1 MMLCDA
7 DFEDLFPD
15 LFGPARRGPDQPP
28 APRGGPGRSG
38 PCIQQ
43 VRTGPGGDAP
53 ADRRKP
59 GLRAAIC
66 GVRP

>member
-28 APRGGPGRSG
+28 APRAGQGIP
-38 PCIQQ
+38 
-43 VRTGPGGDAP
+43 AP
-53 ADRRKP
+53 AFSRSEPAPGVTPRLVAENRVFGRRFV
-59 GLRAAIC
+59 G
-66 GVRP
+66 